1 MSQKNIHGP
10 RILVVEDDSSLRA
23 LVCSYLRTVGYDVVD
38 VFSLASAFRIL
49 KGGKIDAIVLDLELE
64 DGEGYDILRSKYA
77 EAAAVI
83 VTSVRKDVLDRV
95 VSFELG
101 ADDYIIK
108 PIELKELALRLKRSL
123 RRRDFLLDAKPAA
136 IKIAIVDDIELD
148 LVQRVIVS
156 TGYVSLQLT
165 KLEFRALQ
173 MFTADRSKVLGRD
186 DIAREL
192 LGRRVLGNSRAVD
205 ALMSKLRRKLD
216 PTGKRRL
223 INSVR
228 GSGYV
233 FLGTTVGDVRESSEA
248 TLET

>member
-1 MSQKNIHGP
+1 MSQKALYGL
-10 RILVVEDDSSLRA
+10 RVLVVEDDSAVRV
-23 LVCSYLRTVGYDVVD
+23 LVCSYLRSMGYDVVD
-38 VFSLASAFRIL
+38 VFSLESAFRIL
-49 KGGKIDAIVLDLELE
+49 KAGKIDAIILDLELE

-77 EAAAVI
+77 ESAAVI

-101 ADDYIIK
+101 ADDYVVK
-108 PIELKELALRLKRSL
+108 PIDLKELSLRLKRSL
-123 RRRDFLLDAKPAA
+123 KRREAAQEDNKPGS
-136 IKIAIVDDIELD
+136 IRVHVDDDIELD

-156 TGYVSLQLT
+156 PGYVSPQLT

-173 MFTADRSKVLGRD
+173 MFAADRSKVFGRD

-192 LGRRVLGNSRAVD
+192 LGRRVLGKSRAVD

-216 PTGKRRL
+216 PTGRRRL

-233 FLGTTVGDVRESSEA
+233 FLGMSVGDMNEA
-248 TLET
+248 LRQL